1 MGLNTTQLP
10 SEKPSNDKT
19 SSVANPAVEGKASPS
34 RTGLGYR
41 KFPISPVE
49 GAIFAAVL
57 SGFAY
62 SVIGLF
68 QEQSTFTA
76 LMDEGTTAPKS
87 GLTQN
92 SSPGLRSPASAGG
105 PLSSGAQTEAERIP
119 AALPQPSDAMRAFDF
134 NCELT
139 GEQAIVAGK
148 VRISGPFCKAMG
160 SGAGDAPLKT
170 TLLNEA
176 NQFTATVFMD
186 ASVGR
191 FSTDY
196 IPLNSGSNPIQ
207 VEFRYANGSAVK
219 KSFVLLK
226 K

>member
-1 MGLNTTQLP
+1 MGLNTTHLP
-10 SEKPSNDKT
+10 SEKSSSEKP
-19 SSVANPAVEGKASPS
+19 SSVAKPTVEGKASPNP
-34 RTGLGYR
+34 TGLGYR
-41 KFPISPVE
+41 KFPINPVE

-62 SVIGLF
+62 SVVGLF

-76 LMDEGTTAPKS
+76 LMDEGTTAPKA

-92 SSPGLRSPASAGG
+92 SQPGLRSPASAGG
-105 PLSSGAQTEAERIP
+105 PLSAETEAERTP

-186 ASVGR
+186 ASAGR

-219 KSFVLLK
+219 KSFVLQK